1 MIKITETEEVV
12 ILQCTKCGEVKCV
25 EVDSPKFAY
34 REINK
39 FRKVHLQKGHKSA
52 KTEKILPPLSAAV
65 TGSPNTDI
73 TSS

>member
-12 ILQCTKCGEVKCV
+12 ILHCTKCGEVKCV

-39 FRKVHLQKGHKSA
+39 FRKTHLHCE
-52 KTEKILPPLSAAV
+52 KTKQLE
-65 TGSPNTDI
+65 
-73 TSS
+73 